1 MGWCLDCHR
10 NPEEYLVPQGEVTDL
25 IWVEQEWMSKPVE
38 DRVHNGMTA
47 QMLVDELRDSPPQHC
62 AACHY

>member
-10 NPEEYLVPQGEVTDL
+10 NPEEYLVPPEKVTDL

-38 DRVHNGMTA
+38 ERVHNGLTPESWSRA
-47 QMLVDELRDSPPQHC
+47 AGFNPPQHC

>member
-1 MGWCLDCHR
+1 M
-10 NPEEYLVPQGEVTDL
+10 VTDL

-38 DRVHNGMTA
+38 DREHNGMTPE
-47 QMLVDELRDSPPQHC
+47 MRWSTSCGNNPPQHC